1 MWGRL
6 GVEEGSRTVDAGEAN
21 LAVATST
28 RAGAPSAQ
36 TACRGNLAAEPGML
50 RVQWAADE

>member
-1 MWGRL
+1 MGGWL
-6 GVEEGSRTVDAGEAN
+6 GVEEGSRTAYAGDAN

-28 RAGAPSAQ
+28 PAAVPSAQ